1 MDRGASIMS
10 ENPKGRIVAITARW
24 FQSTVKRLVRQ
35 QDGGVAIEFA
45 MVAAP
50 FIALLFAIIET
61 AIVFFASQSL
71 EAAAADS
78 ARLVMTGQ
86 AQSQGFDAAKYKEAV
101 CAKIYAI
108 FNCNGGMTVDV
119 RTFANFSSVDTSKP
133 VDANGNVNLTAQYQP
148 GGPGDIVL
156 VRLLYQ
162 YPVWVNLFGYSLSNV
177 SGGKH
182 LMVATSA
189 FRNEPYK

>member
-1 MDRGASIMS
+1 MLTEGTKVRFGSLAAWFV
-10 ENPKGRIVAITARW
+10 GRNAAR
-24 FQSTVKRLVRQ
+24 RLIQQ
-35 QDGGVAIEFA
+35 QDGGVAVEFA
-45 MVAAP
+45 MVAVP
-50 FIALLFAIIET
+50 FLALLFAVLET
-61 AIVFFASQSL
+61 CIVFFASQSL

-86 AQSQGFDAAKYKEAV
+86 AQSQGFDAAKFKDAV

-108 FNCNGGMTVDV
+108 FNCSSGMMVDV
-119 RTFANFSSVDTSKP
+119 RTFANFSSVDTGKP
-133 VDANGNVNLTAQYQP
+133 VDGNGNVNLTPQYQP

-162 YPVWVNLFGYSLSNV
+162 YPVWVNLGGYSLTNV
-177 SGGKH
+177 SGGKY
-182 LMVATSA
+182 LMIATSA

>member
-1 MDRGASIMS
+1 ML
-10 ENPKGRIVAITARW
+10 ENPKRRIVAIAARLFRSTAAG
-24 FQSTVKRLVRQ
+24 RLVRQ
-35 QDGGVAIEFA
+35 QDGSAAVEFA

-50 FIALLFAIIET
+50 FIALLFAVIET
-61 AIVFFASQSL
+61 SIVFFASQTL

-86 AQSQGFDAAKYKEAV
+86 AQTQGFDAAKYKAAV
-101 CAKIYAI
+101 CEKIYAI
-108 FNCNGGMTVDV
+108 FDCNGSMVVDV
-119 RTFANFSSVDTSKP
+119 RTFNNFSSVDTAKP
-133 VDANGNVNLTAQYQP
+133 VDANGNVNVTAQYQP
-148 GGPGDIVL
+148 GQPGDIVL

-162 YPVWVNLFGYSLSNV
+162 YPVWVNLFGYGLANV

-182 LMVATSA
+182 LMIATSA

>member
-1 MDRGASIMS
+1 MS
-10 ENPKGRIVAITARW
+10 QNFKERVRAVAVRVFGCRARY
-24 FQSTVKRLVRQ
+24 FVQGNQGSAAV
-35 QDGGVAIEFA
+35 EFA

-50 FIALLFAIIET
+50 FLALLFAVIET
-61 AIVFFASQSL
+61 AIVFFASQTL

-86 AQSQGFDAAKYKEAV
+86 AQSQGFDATKYKEAV

-108 FNCNGGMTVDV
+108 FDCAGKMAVDV
-119 RTFANFSSVDTSKP
+119 RTFNNFSAVDTARP
-133 VDANGNVNLTAQYQP
+133 VDANGNVTLTPQYNP

-156 VRLLYQ
+156 VRLIYQ
-162 YPVWVNLFGYSLSNV
+162 YPVAVNLFGYSLMNV
-177 SGGKH
+177 SGGKY
-182 LMVATSA
+182 LMIATNA

>member
-1 MDRGASIMS
+1 MMR
-10 ENPKGRIVAITARW
+10 PKLPIAAITAGLFRRNAAR
-24 FQSTVKRLVRQ
+24 RLLQQ
-35 QDGGVAIEFA
+35 QDGSAAVEFA

-50 FIALLFAIIET
+50 FIALLFAIVET
-61 AIVFFASQSL
+61 SIVFFASQSL

-119 RTFANFSSVDTSKP
+119 RTFASFSSVDTAKP
-133 VDANGNVNLTAQYQP
+133 VDANGNVNLNAQYQP

>member
-1 MDRGASIMS
+1 MIPKTFQQRFCAAAGRVFRSDTAS
-10 ENPKGRIVAITARW
+10 
-24 FQSTVKRLVRQ
+24 RLARQ
-35 QDGGVAIEFA
+35 QEGSAAVEFA

-61 AIVFFASQSL
+61 AIVFFASQTL
-71 EAAAADS
+71 EAAASDS

-86 AQSQGFDAAKYKEAV
+86 AQTQGFDAAKFKTAV
-101 CAKIYAI
+101 CERIYAI
-108 FNCNGGMTVDV
+108 FDCSGGMSVDV
-119 RTFANFSSVDTSKP
+119 RTFSNFSSVDTAKP
-133 VDANGNVNLTAQYQP
+133 IDAKGNVDLTAQYNP

-162 YPVWVNLFGYSLSNV
+162 YPVWVNLFGYGLANV
-177 SGGKH
+177 SGGKY

>member
-1 MDRGASIMS
+1 MP
-10 ENPKGRIVAITARW
+10 ENLKARIVAIATGLCRSTAA
-24 FQSTVKRLVRQ
+24 KRLARQ
-35 QDGGVAIEFA
+35 QDGSAAVEFA

-71 EAAAADS
+71 EAAASDS

-86 AQSQGFDAAKYKEAV
+86 AQTQGFDATKFKAAV

-108 FNCNGGMTVDV
+108 FDCNGGMSVDV
-119 RTFANFSSVDTSKP
+119 RTFANFSSVDTGKP
-133 VDANGNVNLTAQYQP
+133 VDANGNVNLTPQYQP

-182 LMVATSA
+182 LMIATAA
-189 FRNEPYK
+189 FRNEPYQ

>member
-1 MDRGASIMS
+1 MNRGASIMRK
-10 ENPKGRIVAITARW
+10 NFKKRILAIAARL
-24 FQSTVKRLVRQ
+24 FRSTGKRLVRQ
-35 QDGGVAIEFA
+35 QDGSAAVEFA

-50 FIALLFAIIET
+50 FIAVLFAIVET
-61 AIVFFASQSL
+61 SIVFFASQTL

-86 AQSQGFDAAKYKEAV
+86 ADAQGFDAAKFKAAV
-101 CAKIYAI
+101 CAKVYAI
-108 FNCNGGMTVDV
+108 FDCSGAMLVDV
-119 RTFANFSSVDTSKP
+119 RTFNNFSSVDTGKP
-133 VDANGNVNLTAQYQP
+133 VDAQGNVNLTAQYQA

-162 YPVWVNLFGYSLSNV
+162 YPVWVNLFGFGLANV

-182 LMVATSA
+182 LMIATSA

>member
-1 MDRGASIMS
+1 MPKKR
-10 ENPKGRIVAITARW
+10 KGRIIAIMARL
-24 FQSTVKRLVRQ
+24 FRSSAVNRLARQ
-35 QDGGVAIEFA
+35 QDGSAAVEFA

-50 FIALLFAIIET
+50 FIALLFAIVET
-61 AIVFFASQSL
+61 SIVFFASQSL

-86 AQSQGFDAAKYKEAV
+86 AQSQGFDAAKYKAAV

-108 FNCNGGMTVDV
+108 FDCSGSMMVDV
-119 RTFANFSSVDTSKP
+119 RTFNNFSSVDTAKP
-133 VDANGNVNLTAQYQP
+133 VDANGNLNLSAQYQP

-182 LMVATSA
+182 LMIATSA

>member
-1 MDRGASIMS
+1 
-10 ENPKGRIVAITARW
+10 
-24 FQSTVKRLVRQ
+24 
-35 QDGGVAIEFA
+35 

-50 FIALLFAIIET
+50 FIALLFAIVET
-61 AIVFFASQSL
+61 SIVFFASQSL

-86 AQSQGFDAAKYKEAV
+86 AQSQGFDAAKYKAAV

-108 FNCNGGMTVDV
+108 FDCSGSMMVDV
-119 RTFANFSSVDTSKP
+119 RTFNNFSSVDTAKP
-133 VDANGNVNLTAQYQP
+133 VDANGNLNLSAQYQP

-182 LMVATSA
+182 LMIATSA

>member
-1 MDRGASIMS
+1 MRK
-10 ENPKGRIVAITARW
+10 NFKKRILAIAARLFRSTAA
-24 FQSTVKRLVRQ
+24 KRLIRQ
-35 QDGGVAIEFA
+35 QDGSAAVEFA

-50 FIALLFAIIET
+50 FIAVLFAIVET
-61 AIVFFASQSL
+61 SIVFFASQTL

-86 AQSQGFDAAKYKEAV
+86 ADAQGFDAAKFKAAV
-101 CAKIYAI
+101 CAKVYAI
-108 FNCNGGMTVDV
+108 FDCNGAMLVDV
-119 RTFANFSSVDTSKP
+119 RTFNNFSSVDTGKP
-133 VDANGNVNLTAQYQP
+133 VDAQGNVNLTAQYQA

-162 YPVWVNLFGYSLSNV
+162 YPVWVNLFGFGLANV

-182 LMVATSA
+182 LMIATSA